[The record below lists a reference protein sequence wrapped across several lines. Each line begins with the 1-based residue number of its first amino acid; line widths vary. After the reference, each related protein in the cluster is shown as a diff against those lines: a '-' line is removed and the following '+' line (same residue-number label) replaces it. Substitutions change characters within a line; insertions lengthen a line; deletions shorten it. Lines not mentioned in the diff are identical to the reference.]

1 MGSCSSAAGKKRD
14 EKKRIIVSNSLKNS
28 SLFKNQKRK
37 ESNCQISFSK
47 PLKLII
53 TEILQNSKSSKETTI
68 TIEPNKTIK
77 ELYEKLEININS
89 EYDINLK
96 DNNQTITN
104 INVNKKI
111 IDILYPYIK
120 DNINFQHSIYLSLI
134 YKGLQ
139 IPNNIIGSYIEKNPI
154 IGAPVFDNPDYFA
167 IITFNSKS
175 KEIKSFKYDQK
186 NSELSFLSKFNSFT
200 AYCNANGLLYISG
213 GENEQSEDFQ
223 KSVVEYNDFFCID
236 LNQLNL
242 YNNNYSIGDNL
253 SDNDNVLTNNLT
265 NINEKNDIN
274 IKQLPNLLEP
284 RTWHSMIFVPD
295 KYIFIVGGSS
305 KTVELYDIEKNI
317 LIKDS
322 ELKEM
327 RSECTL
333 CLVNNIYLY
342 AFCGFL
348 LHQTFNCS
356 VEKCNLRKNERTWE
370 YANFNMNNNI
380 HFYPSFFCVSYYK
393 NDEIILI
400 GGNDSIEEK
409 NNSYL
414 IKIGN
419 EENHFD
425 EIYEFNKLDNEK
437 YGVFRDKLFTPI
449 DNKYAINIPLIY
461 GENIQLLLLNM
472 DTGEIEQKFYDDI
485 FNDD

>member
-1 MGSCSSAAGKKRD
+1 MGSCTSATDKNRQKKN
-14 EKKRIIVSNSLKNS
+14 KVIVSNSLTNTSQIKI
-28 SLFKNQKRK
+28 QKKK
-37 ESNCQISFSK
+37 ESCQISFSK

-53 TEILQNSKSSKETTI
+53 TEILQNSKSSKEATI

-77 ELYEKLEININS
+77 ELYDKLEINVNS
-89 EYDINLK
+89 EYDIKLK
-96 DNNQTITN
+96 DNQIITN
-104 INVNKKI
+104 ININKKI

-120 DNINFQHSIYLSLI
+120 DNINFHQCIYLSLI

-139 IPNNIIGSYIEKNPI
+139 IPNNIIESYIEKNPI

-175 KEIKSFKYDQK
+175 KELKFFNYDQK
-186 NSELSFLSKFNSFT
+186 NSEFPFLSKFNSFT
-200 AYCNANGLLYISG
+200 AYCNANGVLYISG
-213 GENEQSEDFQ
+213 GENEQSEDFE

-242 YNNNYSIGDNL
+242 NNNNYSNGDNL

-317 LIKDS
+317 LSKDS
-322 ELKEM
+322 ELNEM

-333 CLVNNIYLY
+333 CLVNDIYLY

-356 VEKCNLRKNERTWE
+356 VEKCNLRKSERTWE

-380 HFYPSFFCVSYYK
+380 HFYPSFFCASYYK

-409 NNSYL
+409 NNSYV

-425 EIYEFNKLDNEK
+425 EINEFNKLGNEK
-437 YGVFRDKLFTPI
+437 FGVFRDKLFTPI